1 MDGSIGHGCDACT
14 GQCGVLLCT
23 VAAGRVY
30 RRHCYWCL
38 FCAGAR
44 AGCSMAFLMRVNWAF
59 RGFNRSHHVPLF
71 GDATMPVSRTWLSQG
86 HYMVP
91 CDTICASLYVFFLQR
106 TYLRSLSLTLSY
118 LQVDTVNDV
127 WKYSADTVNDVWK
140 FIGLFNSCLKWFS
153 LRWSTV
159 LETPRLWHLARI
171 STRFSTV

>member
-1 MDGSIGHGCDACT
+1 MDAMH
-14 GQCGVLLCT
+14 VLASAGFSCALLQRVGCT
-23 VAAGRVY
+23 VAIVIGVY
-30 RRHCYWCL
+30 FVLVRE
-38 FCAGAR
+38 
-44 AGCSMAFLMRVNWAF
+44 GCSMAFLMRVNWAF

-127 WKYSADTVNDVWK
+127 WK